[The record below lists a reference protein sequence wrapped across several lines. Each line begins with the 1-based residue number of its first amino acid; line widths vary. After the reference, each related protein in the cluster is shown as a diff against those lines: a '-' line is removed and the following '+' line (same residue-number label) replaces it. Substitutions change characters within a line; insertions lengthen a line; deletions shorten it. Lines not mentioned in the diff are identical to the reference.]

1 MLVEHALE
9 RDSQR
14 TEYYAQT
21 KSAFSQ
27 TAHIVSKQKWIVR
40 FLLCR
45 NGTVFHFSSFFC
57 ASLDT
62 GSPGGTY
69 DLNSSS
75 SARKANCVM

>member
-45 NGTVFHFSSFFC
+45 NGTVFHFSSFFVPPWILV
-57 ASLDT
+57 APEAHT
-62 GSPGGTY
+62 I
-69 DLNSSS
+69 
-75 SARKANCVM
+75 